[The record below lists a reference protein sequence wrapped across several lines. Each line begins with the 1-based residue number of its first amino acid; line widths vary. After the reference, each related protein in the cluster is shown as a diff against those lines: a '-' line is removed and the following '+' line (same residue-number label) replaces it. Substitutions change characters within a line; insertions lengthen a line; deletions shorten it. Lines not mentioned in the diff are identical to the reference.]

1 MCRFS
6 ILLGVEFRWDGGH
19 GGAAF
24 DAVWDERAPRREP
37 SLEEFAAAAAAAA
50 ASTPAGAVLVE
61 PLCRLVAARL
71 RAGHSLAGLRVGL
84 AGVVGFKLVDVTLDG
99 VGSSCSPSRPSP
111 SPRL

>member
-1 MCRFS
+1 MCRFC
-6 ILLGVEFRWDGGH
+6 ILLGVDFRWDGGH

-61 PLCRLVAARL
+61 PLCRLAFPDCGQDTRL
-71 RAGHSLAGLRVGL
+71 LVCEWGSLV
-84 AGVVGFKLVDVTLDG
+84 
-99 VGSSCSPSRPSP
+99 
-111 SPRL
+111 

>member
-6 ILLGVEFRWDGGH
+6 ILLGVDFRWDGGH

-50 ASTPAGAVLVE
+50 ASTPAGAVLVDRC
-61 PLCRLVAARL
+61 PAW
-71 RAGHSLAGLRVGL
+71 
-84 AGVVGFKLVDVTLDG
+84 
-99 VGSSCSPSRPSP
+99 SRPDCRQDT
-111 SPRL
+111 RLLVCEWGSLV